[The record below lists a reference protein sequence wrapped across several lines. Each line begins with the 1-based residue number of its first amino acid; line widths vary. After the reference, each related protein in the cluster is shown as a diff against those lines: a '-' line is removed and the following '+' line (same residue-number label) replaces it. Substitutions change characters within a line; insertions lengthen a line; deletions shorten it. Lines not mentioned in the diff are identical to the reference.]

1 MVTLSVTD
9 ACGNTGTCSTI
20 GGLTAMVVI
29 YDPSAGFV
37 TGGGWIMSPIADLTL
52 YPNLAQYMS
61 VSGKANFGF
70 VSKYKAGANT
80 PTGETEFQF
89 QEGNLNFHSS
99 TYSWLVVSG
108 SLAQYKGTGT
118 INGAGNYNFILTARD
133 GDITGSG
140 AVDGIRMKITDGSNA
155 VYDNKMST
163 DDTMS
168 SGNTQDLNGG
178 SIVIHTK

>member
-1 MVTLSVTD
+1 
-9 ACGNTGTCSTI
+9 
-20 GGLTAMVVI
+20 MVVI
-29 YDPSAGFV
+29 YDPNGGFV
-37 TGGGWIMSPIADLTL
+37 TGGGWFMSPIVNPTL
-52 YPNLAQYMS
+52 YPNLVQYMS

-89 QEGNLNFHSS
+89 QEGNLNFHST

-118 INGAGNYNFILTARD
+118 INGTGNYSFILTARD
-133 GDITGSG
+133 GDINNSG

-155 VYDNKMST
+155 VYDNKMGA

>member
-1 MVTLSVTD
+1 M
-9 ACGNTGTCSTI
+9 I
-20 GGLTAMVVI
+20 VI
-29 YDPSAGFV
+29 YDPNGGFV
-37 TGGGWIMSPIADLTL
+37 TGGGWFMSPIVTGL
-52 YPNLAQYMS
+52 QYMS

-108 SLAQYKGTGT
+108 CLAQYKGTGT
-118 INGAGNYNFILTARD
+118 INGAGNYNFLLTAKD
-133 GDITGSG
+133 G
-140 AVDGIRMKITDGSNA
+140 AVNNCGADGIRMKITNGSNV
-155 VYDNKMST
+155 VYDNLTSA
-163 DDTMS
+163 DDTMT
-168 SGNTQDLNGG
+168 SGNTQNLGGG